1 LKHAV
6 LELET
11 FADKKALI
19 LRQQEAERQRIL
31 KMQRPAILR
40 LLEAREMEK
49 IAEILTQEFSN
60 DGIVEFFEVV
70 EQMEEKGVTVVGRM
84 LTEYILTH
92 HKSEF

>member
-1 LKHAV
+1 MKHAV